1 MPRKRRPENA
11 GLPPRWRFFHG
22 AYRYQVPPGLEH
34 LWGGKQQFTLGTSL
48 AEAHR
53 TWAVR
58 VELNGRELRTIG
70 QLLDRY
76 QLEEVPKKAD
86 ATQRGNL
93 DAIKRL
99 RSVFEVVPIMDFR
112 PHHAYGYRDRRG
124 KKAPT
129 AANRELEVLSHA
141 FTKAIEW
148 GVPLETHPMIEGKFR
163 KIHKPARDR
172 YVEDAE
178 VIAALSIAAK
188 RRSGSVLMCQA
199 YIRLKLL
206 TGFRRTDLLQLRMSD
221 LRADGIHVKPSKTAH
236 SSGIRSFREW
246 DDRLRA
252 VVEECKAVRPVH
264 ISPWLFCNRDGEP
277 YQKGGKANGFDSV
290 WQRFMDRVVAE
301 AKIARFQE
309 RDLRAKCA
317 TDAESLAHAQAL
329 LDHAS
334 PATTKR
340 IYRRRAAAV
349 KPGRGIE

>member
-1 MPRKRRPENA
+1 MPRKRRPENQ

-22 AYRYQVPPGLEH
+22 AYRYQVPPGLESM
-34 LWGGKQQFTLGTSL
+34 WDGKKQFTLGTSL

-53 TWAVR
+53 AWAAR

-70 QLLDRY
+70 DLLDRY
-76 QLEEVPKKAD
+76 ELQEVPTKAP

-99 RSVFEVVPIMDFR
+99 RAVFGSFPILDFR

-124 KKAPT
+124 KAAPT

-148 GVPLETHPMIEGKFR
+148 GVPLDTHPMIEGKFR
-163 KIHKPARDR
+163 KLSRPARDR

-188 RRSGSVLMCQA
+188 RKSGSVLMCQA

-206 TGFRRTDLLQLRMSD
+206 TGFRRTDLLRLRMSD
-221 LRADGIHVKPSKTAH
+221 LRDDGIHIKPSKTAK

-252 VVEECKAVRPVH
+252 VVEECKAARPVL
-264 ISPWLFCNRDGEP
+264 SPWLFCNRDGEP
-277 YQKGGKANGFDSV
+277 YQRDDGTANGFDSV

-301 AKIARFQE
+301 KKVQRFQE

-340 IYRRRAAAV
+340 IYRRRAAPV